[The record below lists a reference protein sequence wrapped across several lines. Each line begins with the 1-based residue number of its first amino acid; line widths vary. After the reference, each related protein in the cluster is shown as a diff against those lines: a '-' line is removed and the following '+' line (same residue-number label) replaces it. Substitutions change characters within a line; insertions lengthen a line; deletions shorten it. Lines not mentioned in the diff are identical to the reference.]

1 MFAAPIP
8 QTGVSEI
15 LGLLTVLDDRGNRAD
30 VYRLAQ
36 ELNMDTSELL
46 PILQGAEVLGLVQTP
61 GGDVV
66 LVPLGKR
73 VVDADVNTKKAILK
87 EQMEKLPLFRFFIEF
102 LSNHPEKAVE
112 KSVILEE
119 VAILLPSED
128 PEALYSTLL
137 KWGRY
142 GEIFGFSHDSG
153 RFFLNT
159 RGRRRRPASGPGAQG
174 TAGTPDSGGGHDGN
188 ERPPEQD
195 ALRDFGSGEP

>member
-1 MFAAPIP
+1 MFATPLPGAGI
-8 QTGVSEI
+8 SEV
-15 LGLLTVLDDRGNRAD
+15 LGLLKVLDDRGGRAD

-36 ELNMDTSELL
+36 ELNMDSSKLL

-66 LVPLGKR
+66 LLPLGKK
-73 VVDADVNTKKAILK
+73 VVHADINTKKAILK
-87 EQMEKLPLFRFFIEF
+87 EEMEKLALFRFFIEF

-119 VAILLPSED
+119 LAILLPTED
-128 PEALYSTLL
+128 PETAYSTLL

-142 GEIFGFSHDSG
+142 GEVFGFSHDTG

-159 RGRRRRPASGPGAQG
+159 RGRRRRNAATRTGIEGSSGQDGA
-174 TAGTPDSGGGHDGN
+174 
-188 ERPPEQD
+188 PPE
-195 ALRDFGSGEP
+195 GESGTTT

>member
-1 MFAAPIP
+1 MFASPLPA
-8 QTGVSEI
+8 TGFSEI
-15 LGLLTVLDDRGNRAD
+15 LGLLKVLDDRGDRAD

-36 ELNMDTSELL
+36 ELNMDTGELL

-73 VVDADVNTKKAILK
+73 VVDADMNTKKGILK
-87 EQMEKLPLFRFFIEF
+87 EQMEKLPLFRFFIDF

-119 VAILLPSED
+119 LAILLPSED
-128 PEALYSTLL
+128 PEEMYATLL

-142 GEIFGFSHDSG
+142 GEVFGFSHDTG

-159 RGRRRRPASGPGAQG
+159 RGRRRKSSVTSTKQAGATPEGENQTPAV
-174 TAGTPDSGGGHDGN
+174 
-188 ERPPEQD
+188 E
-195 ALRDFGSGEP
+195 